1 MNTLSIVIADDHPVV
16 RSGLRQLFEGEEGL
30 AVSGEAGDG
39 HEAVSV
45 TESQKPSV
53 LLLDWMLPGLTGLDV
68 LERITATCPKTKVL
82 VFSMHAEESYV
93 LAALR
98 GGATGYALK
107 SSGSDDLVEA
117 IRTVAQGQRYLS
129 PPLTERAIETYIE
142 KSSGEPDAYEKLT
155 QREREVLQ
163 LTAEGRTNHDIA
175 EELYIS
181 PRTVET
187 HRANIMRKLHL
198 RGQTELIRFA
208 LQRGIIPL
216 QPS

>member
-1 MNTLSIVIADDHPVV
+1 MSRLSIVIADDHPVV
-16 RSGLRQLFEGEEGL
+16 RNGLRQLFEGEAGIEV
-30 AVSGEAGDG
+30 AGEAGDG
-39 HEAVSV
+39 HEAIEV
-45 TESQKPSV
+45 TEQSRPAV
-53 LLLDWMLPGLTGLDV
+53 LLLDWMLPGLNGLDV
-68 LERITATCPKTKVL
+68 LHRVTQSCPETKVL

-107 SSGSDDLVEA
+107 SSGGDDLVEA
-117 IRTVAQGQRYLS
+117 VRTVAQGQRYLS
-129 PPLTERAIETYIE
+129 APLTERAIETYIE
-142 KSSGEPDAYEKLT
+142 RSSGERDPYDSLT

-163 LTAEGRTNHDIA
+163 LTAEGQTNQDIA
-175 EELYIS
+175 DQLSIS

-198 RGQTELIRFA
+198 HGQTELIRFA